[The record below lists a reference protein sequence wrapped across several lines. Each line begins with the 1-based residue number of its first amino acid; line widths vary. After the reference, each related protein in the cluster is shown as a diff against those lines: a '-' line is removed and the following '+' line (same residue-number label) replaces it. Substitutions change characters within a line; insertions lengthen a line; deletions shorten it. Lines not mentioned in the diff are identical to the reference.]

1 MILPDLA
8 ELLSLPASARLSTL
22 LTARNAQGP
31 LHGGHQ
37 SPHRGRGL
45 EFQEVR
51 PYVPGD
57 DVRVIDWRVTARR
70 GRPHTKLFREERER
84 PVWLVADLD
93 PGMFFGSQRQTK
105 SAVVVRA
112 CAVLAWVASQA
123 GDRVGAVIAGSAEC
137 RIQPPRAQ
145 QRGVVELLG
154 ALVEMQPRS
163 PGGEPR
169 PRNLSAALRSLA
181 YLVRPGS
188 AILALSDFAGL
199 DTESESIW
207 SSLAS
212 HSESRLIW
220 ITDPLEEQ
228 GLPSGRYRVGLPH
241 RSTVLDGDRMRPS
254 WQHAWH
260 EREARINRLAQR
272 LGTPLIQ
279 LKTSEPV
286 ADALRA
292 SLKTWRLAA

>member
-8 ELLSLPASARLSTL
+8 ELLCLPASARLSTL

-31 LHGGHQ
+31 LQGNHH
-37 SPHRGRGL
+37 SRHRGRGL

-93 PGMFFGSQRQTK
+93 PGMFFGSRRQTK
-105 SAVVVRA
+105 SAVAVRA
-112 CAVLAWVASQA
+112 CAVLAWVAWQA
-123 GDRVGAVIAGSAEC
+123 GDRVGAVIAGSTEC
-137 RIQPPRAQ
+137 RILPPRTQ
-145 QRGVVELLG
+145 QRGAVELLG

-163 PGGEPR
+163 PGGPR
-169 PRNLSAALRSLA
+169 PGNLSAALRSLA

-199 DTESESIW
+199 DAESESIW
-207 SSLAS
+207 SALAS

-220 ITDPLEEQ
+220 ITDPLEEH
-228 GLPSGRYRVGLPH
+228 GLPSGRYRVGLPD
-241 RSTVLDGDRMRPS
+241 RSRVLDGDHMRPS
-254 WQHAWH
+254 WQRTWQ

-272 LGTPLIQ
+272 LGTSPIQ
-279 LKTSEPV
+279 LKTSQPV

-292 SLKTWRLAA
+292 ALKTWRLAA